1 MRILRMVCENVKRI
15 KAVDISPKTD
25 VIEVAGRNAQ
35 GKSSLMDCIA
45 FALGGKELIQERPVR
60 EGEKRAEVT
69 LDLGEMKVT
78 RSWTANDKSYLR
90 IEADGKEQKS
100 PQGILDRLLGQYT
113 FDPLQFARLCETPEG
128 RREQVKVLIG
138 FCGGFD
144 FAAAEKRKSDLYM
157 ERQLVNRELR
167 NLEGALA
174 EMPVAPADP
183 GGEKPISDITAKLEE
198 ATKIAEMKGQAEK
211 ELVAAN
217 TATAEAATLVLDERR
232 EIERLQAQLQK
243 AEANLEAAQRVHKA
257 RLHEATDKERTV
269 NAIKVPDIASIRAE
283 IALAENHNAK
293 VREYRAIVCALD
305 DKRSRLKE
313 KRSEAGKLT
322 DELAAIEQAKVEA
335 IAAADLPVK
344 GLGFDESGV
353 SYNGIPFPQLSSSEQ
368 LRVSM
373 AVAMALNPKIK
384 VLRITDGSLLDEAS
398 MDIIR
403 QMAGDRGYQVWV
415 EKVQETPDTKPA
427 VVFVE
432 DGEVVSDTTGLR
444 LNGNGSAEK
453 AA

>member
-1 MRILRMVCENVKRI
+1 
-15 KAVDISPKTD
+15 
-25 VIEVAGRNAQ
+25 
-35 GKSSLMDCIA
+35 
-45 FALGGKELIQERPVR
+45 
-60 EGEKRAEVT
+60 
-69 LDLGEMKVT
+69 
-78 RSWTANDKSYLR
+78 
-90 IEADGKEQKS
+90 
-100 PQGILDRLLGQYT
+100 
-113 FDPLQFARLCETPEG
+113 
-128 RREQVKVLIG
+128 
-138 FCGGFD
+138 
-144 FAAAEKRKSDLYM
+144 
-157 ERQLVNRELR
+157 
-167 NLEGALA
+167 
-174 EMPVAPADP
+174 
-183 GGEKPISDITAKLEE
+183 
-198 ATKIAEMKGQAEK
+198 
-211 ELVAAN
+211 
-217 TATAEAATLVLDERR
+217 
-232 EIERLQAQLQK
+232 
-243 AEANLEAAQRVHKA
+243 
-257 RLHEATDKERTV
+257 
-269 NAIKVPDIASIRAE
+269 
-283 IALAENHNAK
+283 
-293 VREYRAIVCALD
+293 VCALD

>member
-1 MRILRMVCENVKRI
+1 MRIIRLIAENVKRL

-25 VIEVAGRNAQ
+25 VVEVAGRNAQ
-35 GKSSLMDCIA
+35 GKSSLLDCIA
-45 FALGGKELIQERPVR
+45 YALGGKDLIQERPVR

-78 RSWTANDKSYLR
+78 RTWTGNDKSYLR

-128 RREQVKVLIG
+128 RREQVKVLIS
-138 FCGGFD
+138 FCKGFD

-183 GGEKPISDITAKLEE
+183 GAEKPISDITARLED
-198 ATKIAEMKGQAEK
+198 ATKLAQQKGQAEK
-211 ELVAAN
+211 DLADAENALVRVTALLGAA
-217 TATAEAATLVLDERR
+217 ERDVVNFK
-232 EIERLQAQLQK
+232 K
-243 AEANLEAAQRVHKA
+243 ALEAAENCVEDTKGKRASASFAAAKCAKDAKA
-257 RLHEATDKERTV
+257 IE
-269 NAIKVPDIASIRAE
+269 VPDIAPIRAE

-293 VREYRAIVCALD
+293 VREYRTIVCALD

-313 KRSEAGKLT
+313 KRGEGQRLT
-322 DELAAIEQAKVEA
+322 DELEAVERAKVEA

-344 GLGFDESGV
+344 GLGFDETGV
-353 SYNGIPFPQLSSSEQ
+353 SYNSIPFPQLSSSEQ

-373 AVAMALNPKIK
+373 AVAMALNPRIK

-398 MDIIR
+398 MGIIR
-403 QMAGDRGYQVWV
+403 GMAGDRGYQVWV
-415 EKVQETPDTKPA
+415 EVVKEHPDSAPA

-432 DGEVVSDTTGLR
+432 DGEVVSDTTGLE
-444 LNGNGSAEK
+444 LNGNGSAKK